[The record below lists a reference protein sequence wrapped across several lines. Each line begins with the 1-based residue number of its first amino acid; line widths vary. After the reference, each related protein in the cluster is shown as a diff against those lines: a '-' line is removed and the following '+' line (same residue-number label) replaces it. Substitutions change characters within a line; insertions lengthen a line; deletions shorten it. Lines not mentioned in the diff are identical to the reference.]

1 MFQAIKRLSL
11 APLYAIFA
19 PTDGF
24 AEFVVVVSLTVTI
37 VLAFTGKLTDSYAA
51 ALTAISG
58 FGVVHDNCSAW
69 LARRLERSSGQ
80 PPVIAPRNLP
90 AAQ

>member
-1 MFQAIKRLSL
+1 MFQAIRNISF
-11 APLYAIFA
+11 APLYAVFA
-19 PTDGF
+19 PRDGF

-69 LARRLERSSGQ
+69 LARPERREW
-80 PPVIAPRNLP
+80 PHCL
-90 AAQ
+90 AA